1 MKIDYSF
8 PFSAVMGQEKIKRA
22 LILNAVNP
30 KIGGVLISGE
40 KGTAKSTLVRG
51 LANILSDIRLV
62 NLPLNVTEDRL
73 VGSIDI
79 KKAIDEGK
87 SVLDSGILK
96 DAHNQILYIDEVNLL
111 SEHIVNILLEVNSI
125 KVNNVQREGISCSHP
140 CEFILIG
147 SMNPEEGLLRSQ
159 FIDRFG
165 MYTEA
170 VSEDDIDVRTEIIL
184 RRLEYEKNPKLYCEK
199 WKEENE
205 KLRLLIQESKNK
217 LNFVT
222 ISKDNL
228 DLAASISQEGKCA
241 GHRAEIILIET
252 ARAIAA
258 LKGKSIIEEDFIK
271 EAAEYVLPHRL
282 KEKIS
287 IDEIMDEQSKEN
299 ESTSPD
305 NHNQSNDSQGEG
317 SSESIDKSAQNNAEI
332 KDNVQT
338 SEEEENIEDIRE
350 INDKLTI
357 KTSFEAK
364 KDLKGFG
371 KRNKVKTDTKQGR
384 YIRYKIPR
392 GKINDIAIDATFRTA
407 ASKQKQRQNNGLA
420 LNIKS
425 EDLREKVKER
435 RTGAEILFLVDASGS
450 MGAKR
455 RMGAVK
461 GAVLSLLNDAYQKRD
476 SVGVIAFRKDRADVL
491 LNITRS
497 VDLAQKCLK
506 DISTGGKT
514 PLALGLYKSYEILRT
529 NRIKNKNALQYLV
542 VVSDGKANVGL
553 KTSDYLG
560 DALMIADKIKSDGI
574 KSIVIDTEGGY
585 IQYGFAKELAERLDA
600 SYIKMSN
607 INKLEIESNI
617 KDLIKIN

>member
-1 MKIDYSF
+1 MKIDYCF
-8 PFSAVMGQEKIKRA
+8 PFSAVIGQEKIKRA

-51 LANILSDIRLV
+51 LANVLSDIKLV

-79 KKAIDEGK
+79 KKAVDEGK

-111 SEHIVNILLEVNSI
+111 SEYIVNILLEVNSI
-125 KVNNVQREGISCSHP
+125 KVNNIQREGISCSHP
-140 CEFILIG
+140 CDFMLIG

-165 MYTEA
+165 LYVEA
-170 VSEDDIDVRTEIIL
+170 VSEDDIDIRTEIIL

-217 LNFVT
+217 LNFIT

-252 ARAIAA
+252 ARAVAA

-282 KEKIS
+282 REKIN
-287 IDEIMDEQSKEN
+287 IDEIADEHDKEN
-299 ESTSPD
+299 QNPSDD
-305 NHNQSNDSQGEG
+305 NLNQGKDNQAEG
-317 SSESIDKSAQNNAEI
+317 SSESID
-332 KDNVQT
+332 T
-338 SEEEENIEDIRE
+338 SENNTGISEDVTSVEEEDIEDIRE

-461 GAVLSLLNDAYQKRD
+461 GTVLSLLNDAYQKRD

-514 PLALGLYKSYEILRT
+514 PLALGLYKSYEILKT

-553 KTSDYLG
+553 KTSDCLG
-560 DALMIADKIKSDGI
+560 DALMLADKIKSDGI

>member
-1 MKIDYSF
+1 MKIDYCF
-8 PFSAVMGQEKIKRA
+8 PFSAVIGQEKIKRA
-22 LILNAVNP
+22 LILNAVNH

-51 LANILSDIRLV
+51 LANVLSDIRLV

-79 KKAIDEGK
+79 KKAVDEGK

-111 SEHIVNILLEVNSI
+111 SEYIVNILLEVNSI
-125 KVNNVQREGISCSHP
+125 KVNNIQREGISCSHP
-140 CEFILIG
+140 CDFMLIG

-165 MYTEA
+165 LYVEA
-170 VSEDDIDVRTEIIL
+170 VSEDDIDIRTEIIL

-217 LNFVT
+217 LNFIT

-271 EAAEYVLPHRL
+271 EATEYVLPHRL
-282 KEKIS
+282 REKIN
-287 IDEIMDEQSKEN
+287 IDEITDEHDKEN
-299 ESTSPD
+299 QNPSDD
-305 NHNQSNDSQGEG
+305 NLNQGKDNQAEG
-317 SSESIDKSAQNNAEI
+317 SSESIDKSSGNNTGISE
-332 KDNVQT
+332 DVQ
-338 SEEEENIEDIRE
+338 SVEEEDVDDIRE

-497 VDLAQKCLK
+497 VDLAQKYLK

-514 PLALGLYKSYEILRT
+514 PLALGLYKSYEILKT

-553 KTSDYLG
+553 KTSDCLG
-560 DALMIADKIKSDGI
+560 DALMLADKIKSDGI
-574 KSIVIDTEGGY
+574 RSIVIDTEGGY